1 MGTESQICQSIT
13 KNLCQ
18 LEVIELIKKYRFDSD
33 SILFGATTDIDN
45 LGYYSARNGR
55 AKTQNLVDLY
65 TNALIIIVSD
75 FKKRNSENI
84 DLVLIPA
91 GEEITILGIGK
102 DEETIIKF
110 FSELENNVYNYLR
123 SFEILDPE
131 MTGISIGYKVFN
143 DNSIDDMIKSF
154 LEMSFNTENNSYAEV
169 YYKIL
174 FEIRERITP
183 EIDQQKFKDLDLI
196 TNKHRIFF
204 RNYIYYKLIEYKNG
218 TKKDI
223 VAMSENG
230 FTNKIDGEFEIISEK
245 YGLNEEKYLLVKKL
259 SKKFLGV

>member
-18 LEVIELIKKYRFDSD
+18 LEVIELIKKYHFDSD

-65 TNALIIIVSD
+65 TNALIIIVSG
-75 FKKRNSENI
+75 FKKRNLDII

-110 FSELENNVYNYLR
+110 LSQLESKVYKYFR

-131 MTGISIGYKVFN
+131 MTGISIGYKVFKE
-143 DNSIDDMIKSF
+143 NSIDDMIKSF
-154 LEMSFNTENNSYAEV
+154 LEMSLNIESKSYAEL

-174 FEIRERITP
+174 LEIRERITP
-183 EIDQQKFKDLDLI
+183 EIDKQKFKDLDLI

-218 TKKDI
+218 TKKDL
-223 VAMSENG
+223 VKMSKNG
-230 FTNKIDGEFEIISEK
+230 FKNKIYIEFEILSEK
-245 YGLNEEKYLLVKKL
+245 YGLDEETYLLVKKI
-259 SKKFLGV
+259 SEKILGA